1 MSDAENDRGQEPDAT
16 ENNEPASVAA
26 RNDNGDAIEYSSA
39 VHINSPLDRSL
50 RNNTAEL
57 AATFDPEGV
66 ASDNNGKIKDALAA
80 AAQITDENER
90 LPHKTQFSSGDHAKR
105 IAQIRKKRV
114 PKTSIAKE
122 LSRMPPN
129 KSDAET
135 GLEVGKHTWRGLI
148 AGVMSARKDAEA
160 HRDAKLAEELEE
172 ARQAQ
177 KELDRREKEDADSQ
191 DKAKQTVTSKA
202 DARAKD
208 DGAEPDAGG
217 NGGPGDDGGPGGGT
231 SGNAKSGAST
241 GDPAKASATSGLGSI
256 ATPIIDTAKEVAKT
270 VAPAATAIAMGV
282 PPEAAVKS
290 ISDAV
295 KTTGKI
301 LQGTDLQVT
310 PPAKSLA
317 SPNQTGALF
326 DQARSLARVSEP
338 VRSIGPENPAPR
350 VRAQGMGLGFA
361 SLIKAARALAPK
373 EPGDISAAAW
383 MQKRRD
389 TDGLSR

>member
-1 MSDAENDRGQEPDAT
+1 MSDAENDLGQEPDAN
-16 ENNEPASVAA
+16 ENNDPASVEA
-26 RNDNGDAIEYSSA
+26 RNDTGADALEYSSA

-66 ASDNNGKIKDALAA
+66 ATDSNGKIKDALAA

-105 IAQIRKKRV
+105 IAQIRKKRI
-114 PKTSIAKE
+114 PQTSIAKE

-160 HRDAKLAEELEE
+160 KRDAKLAEELED

-177 KELDRREKEDADSQ
+177 KELDRREKDDADSQ

-202 DARAKD
+202 DARGKD
-208 DGAEPDAGG
+208 DAGDPDAGGSGG
-217 NGGPGDDGGPGGGT
+217 NGGPGGGT
-231 SGNAKSGAST
+231 PGNAKSGAST
-241 GDPAKASATSGLGSI
+241 GDIAKAPTSGGLGSI

-282 PPEAAVKS
+282 PPEAAMKS

-295 KTTGKI
+295 KTTSKI

-317 SPNQTGALF
+317 SANQTGALF